1 MNTNESNLYVEF
13 KFLKNQMCSFADG
26 KAYHVPMR
34 MVHKQVPMPDDPN
47 KSAPM
52 PSFDMNATHR
62 ISLGNCDPILPKR
75 TVEMSD
81 NWYAKLEAA
90 AFEAAIKARADRE
103 EILAKVRN
111 YVSQGV
117 IEVVSCKPSDLFE
130 LESLTEAE
138 KLAAGIETKKPATVQ
153 QAAKEMVNKEIARH
167 NQQQKSGGK

>member
-1 MNTNESNLYVEF
+1 
-13 KFLKNQMCSFADG
+13 
-26 KAYHVPMR
+26 
-34 MVHKQVPMPDDPN
+34 
-47 KSAPM
+47 
-52 PSFDMNATHR
+52 
-62 ISLGNCDPILPKR
+62 
-75 TVEMSD
+75 MSD